1 MEKFK
6 FKYATYHYI
15 LLVAGLL
22 LSVGCIVYNVVNL
35 LTAINKDL
43 VTAYK
48 IITFSVVVIVSV
60 ASIVIFVSMLISS
73 CYVLDDKGVSIK
85 FGVIKTFI
93 EYKKIKQV
101 VLFASNNKLTIFL
114 SDETFDNIVIDR
126 NEYQAFVKALLDKNP
141 KIVYLDNYED
151 ETEKE

>member
-60 ASIVIFVSMLISS
+60 AAIVIFVSMLISS

-93 EYKKIKQV
+93 EYKKIKQ
-101 VLFASNNKLTIFL
+101 
-114 SDETFDNIVIDR
+114 DNI
-126 NEYQAFVKALLDKNP
+126 
-141 KIVYLDNYED
+141 
-151 ETEKE
+151 